1 MKICV
6 KTRDGNILPVISGT
20 KFSEKDILVR
30 TEREV
35 SQGSWMFKFV
45 GGPNDFYTML
55 CDEQG
60 EEVSL

>member
-6 KTRDGNILPVISGT
+6 KTQDGQILPVIYGT
-20 KFSEKDILVR
+20 KFSEKDIVVR
-30 TEREV
+30 TEREAN
-35 SQGSWMFKFV
+35 QGSWMFKFV

>member
-6 KTRDGNILPVISGT
+6 KTRDGDILPVIYGT
-20 KFSEKDILVR
+20 KFTEKDILVR
-30 TEREV
+30 TEREAN
-35 SQGSWMFKFV
+35 QGSWMFKFV

-60 EEVSL
+60 KEVSL

>member
-6 KTRDGNILPVISGT
+6 RTRDGNILPVIAGT

-35 SQGSWMFKFV
+35 SQGSWMFKYV
-45 GGPNDFYTML
+45 GGPDDFYTML

-60 EEVSL
+60 EEVFL

>member
-6 KTRDGNILPVISGT
+6 KTTAGEVIPIISAT
-20 KFSEKDILVR
+20 KFQDVGILVR

-45 GGPNDFYTML
+45 GGSDDFYTMF

-60 EEVSL
+60 KEVFL

>member
-1 MKICV
+1 MKIYV
-6 KTRDGNILPVISGT
+6 KTRDGDILPVICGT
-20 KFSEKDILVR
+20 MFTKKDIVVR
-30 TEREV
+30 TEREA